1 MLPFSLF
8 FPDFGPDP
16 DFFGETGPEMVR
28 IGTQKSGLEGQ
39 KQRQTTLKAYFNNI
53 CRSRSDL
60 AFVINILAIF
70 LLCLSMVVV
79 GGKTVHLLAN
89 LLKLRAQWKSP
100 D

>member
-1 MLPFSLF
+1 MKTSLPSPVPVLPNGPF

-60 AFVINILAIF
+60 AFVINILAIVF
-70 LLCLSMVVV
+70 L
-79 GGKTVHLLAN
+79 
-89 LLKLRAQWKSP
+89 P

>member
-1 MLPFSLF
+1 MGPFLVLELQRGYLYQNAVLPNGPF

-28 IGTQKSGLEGQ
+28 IGTQKSRLEGQ

-60 AFVINILAIF
+60 AFVINILAIV
-70 LLCLSMVVV
+70 CL
-79 GGKTVHLLAN
+79 
-89 LLKLRAQWKSP
+89 P